1 MQPDALTR
9 MALGV
14 IANVEGTVTGK
25 GRIDWNARGVTSS
38 GRFSSTGLDLAAAF
52 GPARGLAGTVE
63 FTDLLNMVTAPNQT
77 LRVAAINP
85 GIEVNDGV
93 VVFAMEPGQV
103 LKLHSAAWPFLG
115 GKLSLEPTVMRVGVA
130 ETRRYTLVI
139 EGLDAA
145 KFLSA
150 WNWATWRPPA
160 PSTGGCRWCST
171 TTAGASKRATWF
183 RARRAAT
190 SPTSGADLQGPV
202 GDG

>member
-1 MQPDALTR
+1 RFGGGDRLRQDRVEGRVDRDATLTRHDKRIDADAVLGEPKSDRPVTRAVIRHDLSDSSGHADLLVDGLRFDKAMQPDALTR

-103 LKLHSAAWPFLG
+103 LKLH
-115 GKLSLEPTVMRVGVA
+115 
-130 ETRRYTLVI
+130 
-139 EGLDAA
+139 
-145 KFLSA
+145 
-150 WNWATWRPPA
+150 
-160 PSTGGCRWCST
+160 
-171 TTAGASKRATWF
+171 
-183 RARRAAT
+183 
-190 SPTSGADLQGPV
+190 
-202 GDG
+202 